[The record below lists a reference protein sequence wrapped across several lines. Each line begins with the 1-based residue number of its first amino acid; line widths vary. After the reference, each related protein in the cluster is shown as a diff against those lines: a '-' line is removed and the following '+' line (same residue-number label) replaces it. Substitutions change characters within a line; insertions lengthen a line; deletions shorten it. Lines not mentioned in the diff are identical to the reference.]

1 MNSKMAHSVVRPN
14 FFLGFFFAFLST
26 ATRCEKNEVRCLD
39 IGCCSAPD
47 FAQLFFSHT
56 KLKSL
61 IFNICPTL
69 LFFVQRTCA
78 RDECQLQA
86 AENQPQIAGD

>member
-1 MNSKMAHSVVRPN
+1 MENGPFCCASQFFSWIFLPSYRLQLGARKM
-14 FFLGFFFAFLST
+14 
-26 ATRCEKNEVRCLD
+26 RCCLD

-47 FAQLFFSHT
+47 LAQLFFCYT

-69 LFFVQRTCA
+69 LYFVQRTCS